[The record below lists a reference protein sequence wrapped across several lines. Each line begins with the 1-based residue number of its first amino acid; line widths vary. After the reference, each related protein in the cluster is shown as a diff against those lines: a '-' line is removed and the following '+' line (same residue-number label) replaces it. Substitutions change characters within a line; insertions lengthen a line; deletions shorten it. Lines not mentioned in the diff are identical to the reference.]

1 MKWTKNEESEAK
13 KEYLSMI
20 DALTIAEEFQHDWTG
35 YWEDFEKNTFG
46 RKTSIM
52 KGDKNKFMKYWFE
65 NQDIINDKNW
75 DKITEEDEYI

>member
-20 DALTIAEEFQHDWTG
+20 DALKIAEEFQHDWTG
-35 YWEDFEKNTFG
+35 HWEDFNKNSFG
-46 RKTSIM
+46 RKTSIV

-75 DKITEEDEYI
+75 NKITEDEY